1 MHLDPRALSASGAAM
16 PEILLVIASDPFAVR
31 AALGQILDDPC
42 MADLRSDLR
51 ARAEIVLAEVLNN
64 VVEHA
69 YADGP
74 GEIILHLRCVQG
86 GHLPHPRFRAGDAG
100 SCVAGG
106 AAIGPDPVELPE
118 GGFGWHLIRC
128 LTEDL
133 QYCRRD
139 SRNEL
144 SFRLPETR
152 ARIDAIVSG
161 FSRLPQIC
169 RIFPANPPGI
179 EAIRDG

>member
-1 MHLDPRALSASGAAM
+1 M

-51 ARAEIVLAEVLNN
+51 ARTEIVLAEVLNN

-86 GHLPHPRFRAGDAG
+86 GVICRIRDFGRAMPGLALPR
-100 SCVAGG
+100 G

-144 SFRLPETR
+144 SFRLPETAR
-152 ARIDAIVSG
+152 AH
-161 FSRLPQIC
+161 
-169 RIFPANPPGI
+169 
-179 EAIRDG
+179 